1 MTDPR
6 QRIPAVERLLDTPA
20 FKALCDRFPRQ
31 RVVLSIR
38 EAVADVRAL
47 IETGSVPDDLEDPAR
62 YAKAVARMMDLE
74 GVPSLRPVI
83 NATGV
88 VLHTNLGRAPLAEAA
103 REAMVAVAAG
113 YSNLEFNLE
122 EGTRGSRYDHC
133 VALLTELI
141 GAEDAL
147 VVNNNAAALVLAV
160 NTLSRNRDVLVSR
173 GELVEIGGGFRIP
186 EILVQ
191 AGATLREV
199 GSTNRTRLKDYHEA
213 AAVATPGMILK
224 VHQSNFRMTG
234 FTEEATL
241 EELAAL
247 SRDLQV
253 PLVHDLGSGLMVEAS
268 GLGLPAEPRPQDS
281 LRAGA
286 NIVAVSGDK
295 LLGGPQAGIL
305 LGDASLVRDMRGN
318 PLCRALRVDKG
329 TLAALEAT
337 LRLYRDPENAVTR
350 IPTLRMLAT
359 SADDLRVRSEE
370 LAQALE
376 PLELA
381 VEVGENNSVVGGG
394 TFPDVELPGW
404 ALRIV
409 PRDIAPNELARRLR
423 TGEPPVVGRV
433 EDEALVLD
441 LRTVHPGDEAALA
454 DALRTAL
461 DRG

>member
-20 FKALCDRFPRQ
+20 FKALCGRFPRQ